1 MFVGRRECIIAID
14 GDYVHIMPPEHK
26 GMFDSVKTVKAQRLE
41 QDKKLLADVSPHCI
55 DFLPCQRCGV
65 M

>member
-41 QDKKLLADVSPHCI
+41 QEIV
-55 DFLPCQRCGV
+55 G
-65 M
+65 